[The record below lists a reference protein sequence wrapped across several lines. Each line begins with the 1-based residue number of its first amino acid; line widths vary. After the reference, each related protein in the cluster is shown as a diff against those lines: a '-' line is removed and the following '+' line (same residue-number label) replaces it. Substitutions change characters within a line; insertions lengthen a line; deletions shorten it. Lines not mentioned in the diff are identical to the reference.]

1 MPEAQDTRQA
11 EAPRKRRHIA
21 RRALGWSIGL
31 IVFLILSVTLL
42 AAWVSGTEPGLRTV
56 ARLVESSTNGAVR
69 LEGVTGRIFDR
80 LAIDTVRVNL
90 PDLHVE
96 VEGLRFDW
104 SPLRLTDERLQ
115 LNELAAQRIR
125 LATRPSEGGGGGLPE
140 QIPLPLTV
148 QVGRLEVGRFV
159 QHGWAEAGFG
169 EPQLEITDAHLVAS
183 AGPRRI
189 EIGQL
194 GATLPW
200 GRATANGEIGTAMPY
215 PLTLTANLEGAF
227 EDTAYDVAARAE
239 GDLTE
244 PRVHLSGHGRGV
256 PFDLDTVASP
266 FAPVPLRSARLSAG
280 PIDPS
285 ALAEGAPKAALSL
298 EADLRVAAAEAGSTP
313 EPLDWRLEGPLSVT
327 NAEPGSWDAG
337 RLPLEALAGRFR
349 WAQRQLE
356 AEELALSLPAGGKVN
371 GRATWQ
377 PVADDPVGL
386 FELALDLAGVRL
398 QALDARLPEAAL
410 AGRVAGKG
418 DGVRQTLDARIA
430 GEGLS
435 LDARARHE
443 NQVIDVAELRLRQGE
458 ATVSGKARVDLKGD
472 QAFSADL
479 VLAALDPARLYADA
493 PQGYLNATLQASGN
507 LAPAPQAAVRYR
519 LAPDS
524 TLMGHALGGEGE
536 LVAGQTYV
544 ADAHLWL
551 SLADNRLQAD
561 GSWGREGD
569 RLALSL
575 EADQLDIVQPE
586 LSGRAEVQAT
596 LSGTPD
602 VPAGEVLATGTD
614 LRLPGGIRVAGVN
627 LQGRLE
633 GGLDGRVVLVAGVGE
648 VFGADRAILLKRA
661 AVSVDGTR
669 GSHQATVSL
678 VAGEGDSLDAE
689 LAGALGEDQ
698 VWTGSLQA
706 LETDGRVALKLESP
720 ASLALGATQARL
732 GEARLSSGGGGSIRL
747 QRTEWAPEGLQLEGS
762 MSGLK
767 VALAPPPEGGVQP
780 IEGQLRLGGEWDVS
794 VADEIS
800 GTARIRR
807 ESGDLVLLGDAT
819 ARLGLTEL
827 EAIFNADAGEVA
839 VSFSGAGSQ
848 LGTVAGT
855 LTTSVE
861 RTDSGVRLVPG
872 APLLGSAHLDMPTIK
887 WLGPLVDAN
896 MLTGGRL
903 EADFS
908 LSGSPETPLA
918 LGQLKGHDLSLALTD
933 VGLRLSGGT
942 LEASFDH
949 DYLRVVRLEFV
960 SPNRVRPTESRID
973 VSKLMAEPGRLHASG
988 SIDLATGAGVFG
1000 YFADRLPLLQR
1011 EDRWLAVSGEG
1022 HGVSGWDF
1030 VDVKA
1035 RLEADAGA
1043 ITISEAL
1050 PPSLSDDVVILGEER
1065 EEGTFKVNADIAI
1078 RLGKAFYL
1086 TAMGLDTRLT
1096 GGIDVYVR
1104 PGIDPA
1110 ASGVIRLED
1119 GLFEGYGQ
1127 KLAVE
1132 NSTVNFAGP
1141 PGNPSL
1147 NITALRKG
1155 LEVEAGVS
1163 ITGTARRPRVQLVS
1177 SPSVPDSE
1185 KLAWIILG
1193 RPPDTSSSADLGLL
1207 IPAAQAL
1214 LGGPGGGITG
1224 QLSNSL
1230 GLDQL
1235 SIGQGDLNGASRG
1248 ATSSVVDTGVRSN
1261 AGSVSGQVVTLG
1273 KRLST
1278 DTFLAFEQSLAGAE
1292 SIVKLTHQLGKR
1304 LSVVARGGT
1313 DNAIDMFYTF
1323 TFR

>member
-1 MPEAQDTRQA
+1 MPDAQDSRQA
-11 EAPRKRRHIA
+11 EAPRKRRLTA
-21 RRALGWSIGL
+21 RKALGWS
-31 IVFLILSVTLL
+31 FSLILLLALCVTLL
-42 AAWVSGTEPGLRTV
+42 AAWVSGTQSGLRTV
-56 ARLVESSTNGAVR
+56 ARLVDSATDGAIR
-69 LEGVTGRIFDR
+69 LDGIEGRVFDR
-80 LAIDTVRVNL
+80 FTVESVRVDL
-90 PDLHVE
+90 PDLRVE
-96 VEGLRFDW
+96 VEGLRFAW
-104 SPLRLTDERLQ
+104 SPLHLTDERLE
-115 LNELAAQRIR
+115 LNELVARRIR
-125 LATRPSEGGGGGLPE
+125 LATRPSEGSGGGLPE

-148 QVGRLEVGRFV
+148 QVDRLQVDEFV
-159 QHGWAEAGFG
+159 QHGWAEQGFG
-169 EPQLEITDAHLVAS
+169 EPLLPLSDAHLTAV

-189 EIGQL
+189 EVGDL
-194 GATLPW
+194 GVTLPW
-200 GRATANGEIGTAMPY
+200 GRATVKGSLATATPYALSLSATLDGAYEGTR
-215 PLTLTANLEGAF
+215 
-227 EDTAYDVAARAE
+227 YDVAAQVE
-239 GDLTE
+239 GDLIE
-244 PRVHLSGHGRGV
+244 PRLHLKGHAKGV
-256 PFDLDTVASP
+256 PFDLTAQATP
-266 FAPVPLRSARLSAG
+266 FEPVPLRSARLAAG
-280 PIDPS
+280 PADPS
-285 ALAEGAPKAALSL
+285 ALAEGAPKGALSV
-298 EADLRVAAAEAGSTP
+298 EADLRVAAAAPGSTP
-313 EPLDWRLEGPLSVT
+313 QPLDWHVEGPLRIT
-327 NAEPGSWDAG
+327 NAEPGTWDAG
-337 RLPLEALAGRFR
+337 GLPLARLDGSFRWSGRRLSAEALAI
-349 WAQRQLE
+349 
-356 AEELALSLPAGGKVN
+356 ALAGGATVT
-371 GRATWQ
+371 GRADWQ
-377 PVADDPVGL
+377 PVAGDPVGL
-386 FELALDLAGVRL
+386 FELALELAGVRL
-398 QALDARLPEAAL
+398 QALDTRLPDSVL

-418 DGVRQTLDARIA
+418 DGVRQTLDARVA

-435 LDARARHE
+435 LAARASHE
-443 NQVIDVAELRLRQGE
+443 DQVIDVPELRLTQGD

-472 QAFSADL
+472 QPFSADL
-479 VLAALDPARLYADA
+479 RLAAVDPARLYADA
-493 PQGYLNATLQASGN
+493 PQAHLNAALTASGR
-507 LAPAPQAAVRYR
+507 LAPEPRAAVQFSV
-519 LAPDS
+519 APDS
-524 TLMGHALGGEGE
+524 TLMGHGLAGEGQ
-536 LVAGQTYV
+536 LVAGQRYV
-544 ADAHLWL
+544 ADARLWL

-569 RLALSL
+569 QLALSL
-575 EADQLDIVQPE
+575 DASRLDIIQPE
-586 LSGRAEVQAT
+586 MQGRAEVQAT
-596 LSGTPD
+596 LAGTPER
-602 VPAGEVLATGTD
+602 PAGDVRASASG
-614 LRLPGGIRVAGVN
+614 LRLPGGVRLTGVN
-627 LQGRLE
+627 LQGQLE
-633 GGLDGRVVLVAGVGE
+633 GGLDGRVVVAAGVGE
-648 VFGADRAILLKRA
+648 VTGASRETLLRRA
-661 AVSVDGTR
+661 AVSLEGTR
-669 GSHQATVSL
+669 GDHAATVSL
-678 VAGEGDSLDAE
+678 VAGEGDALDLV
-689 LAGALGEDQ
+689 LAGGLGEDE
-698 VWTGSLQA
+698 VWRGMLRA

-720 ASLALGATQARL
+720 ATLEAGAERVRL

-747 QRTEWAPEGLQLEGS
+747 LRTEWAPAGLQLEGN
-762 MSGLK
+762 MTGLR
-767 VALAPPPEGGVQP
+767 VSLAPAPEGGVQP
-780 IEGQLRLGGEWDVS
+780 IEGQLRLGGEWNVS
-794 VADEIS
+794 VAEQIS
-800 GTARIRR
+800 GTARVAR

-819 ARLGLTEL
+819 ARLGLTSL
-827 EAIFNADAGEVA
+827 EALLHADDGQVA

-848 LGTVAGT
+848 LGEIAGT
-855 LTTSVE
+855 LSTAIE
-861 RTDSGVRLVPG
+861 RTDSGVRLVPDS
-872 APLLGSAHLDMPTIK
+872 PLLGSAHLDMPSIK

-903 EADFS
+903 AADFS
-908 LSGSPETPLA
+908 LSGTPDTPLA
-918 LGQLKGHDLSLALTD
+918 IGQLKGQDLSLALTD

-960 SPNRVRPTESRID
+960 SPNRVRPKESRID
-973 VSKLMAEPGRLHASG
+973 VDKLMAEPGRLHASG
-988 SIDLATGAGVFG
+988 SIDLTTGAGVFG

-1022 HGVSGWDF
+1022 HGTSGWDA

-1050 PPSLSDDVVILGEER
+1050 PPSLSDDVVVLGEER
-1065 EEGTFKVNADIAI
+1065 EEATFKVNADIEI

-1086 TAMGLDTRLT
+1086 TAMGLDTRLA
-1096 GGIDVYVR
+1096 GGIDIYVR

-1230 GLDQL
+1230 GLDQF

-1248 ATSSVVDTGVRSN
+1248 ATSSVVDTGVRSS

-1313 DNAIDMFYTF
+1313 DNALDIFYTF